1 MFQMQILELRLIMQN
16 NVFLLLDYKFFSQVL
31 IVLDIFVLL
40 DVDDADE

>member
-1 MFQMQILELRLIMQN
+1 MQN

-31 IVLDIFVLL
+31 IVLDIFELL